1 VTALHRMLWRDL
13 ARIRGQAVAIGLLV
27 ACAAATFVASVTT
40 WRALERSQQ
49 SLYDVFL
56 FPHVFAEVRRAPE
69 GLARSAAA
77 LPGVADVETRVLSE
91 AVVEVPGLAE
101 PASAML
107 RSLPPG
113 GEPRLDRLHVRE
125 GRLPDPG
132 ESSAVLVSEGF
143 ARANRL
149 GPGDR
154 VSAVVN
160 GRWKSLR
167 VVGIGGSPEHLF
179 AVRPGTLLNDDR
191 HYGVIWMSRDELA
204 AALDLTGAFNS
215 IALRLA
221 PGAKEAPAIEGLD
234 RLLAP
239 YGNRGAY
246 GRDRQISNR
255 LVTDEIGQMR
265 ALASTVPV
273 VMLGVASFLLAIVLS
288 RLVATQRM
296 QIGTLKALGY
306 GNGRVGV
313 HYLAFASLLVA
324 GGVVAGVAGGYGLGR
339 WLSGVYA
346 RYYRFPA
353 ILYEAEPGVGILA
366 AAIALA
372 VALAAASGAVRRA
385 VRLAP
390 AEAMRPGAPPTFRPS
405 PLERLGLGRV
415 LTARGRMVL
424 RDLGRR
430 PVRTALSALGIAAA
444 VACTMVAAFTRD
456 ASWML
461 VEHEFS
467 RVAREDVAV
476 YFTEALSEGALRELR
491 ALPGVVRGE
500 GFRSVPAA
508 LRSGPRS
515 HRTAVLGLEPGAS
528 LHRVYGLTAGAVEV
542 PPAGLVLSRRLAGRL
557 GVRVGDPVRV
567 EVQEGR
573 RPVADVRVAR
583 LVDDIVGVQAVMERS
598 ALDRI
603 AGEGA
608 RFSGAFLQ
616 TDAAASGALNDRL
629 RRLPKVAGIVLT
641 GATRA
646 AVVKMLDDSLVW
658 FTNLLTGFS
667 VLIAIGVVYNGA
679 RLALGERERELA
691 TLRVVGFT
699 RQEVWRITASEL
711 GVQVLAG
718 IPLGWLA
725 GWGFVEL
732 TAWATESELMRL
744 PPLVT
749 PANCAVAAGVVAA
762 SAALVALR
770 TRRWLGRLDL
780 VSVLKAK
787 E

>member
-1 VTALHRMLWRDL
+1 M
-13 ARIRGQAVAIGLLV
+13 
-27 ACAAATFVASVTT
+27 ACSAATFVASVTT
-40 WRALERSQQ
+40 WRALERSQE

-77 LPGVADVETRVLSE
+77 LPGVAEVETRVLSE
-91 AVVEVPGLAE
+91 AVVDVPGLGE

-125 GRLPDPG
+125 GRLPAPG

-154 VSAVVN
+154 ISAVVN

-191 HYGVIWMSRDELA
+191 HYGVIWMARDELA

-221 PGAKEAPAIEGLD
+221 PGAREAPAIEGLD

-306 GNGRVGV
+306 GNARVGV
-313 HYLAFASLLVA
+313 HYLAFAALLVA

-366 AAIALA
+366 AALALA

-415 LTARGRMVL
+415 LSARGRMVL

-430 PVRTALSALGIAAA
+430 PVRTALSAPGIARGGGLHDGGGLHPRRLLDARGARVRPGRAGGRRRPLHRGPPGGRAA
-444 VACTMVAAFTRD
+444 
-456 ASWML
+456 
-461 VEHEFS
+461 
-467 RVAREDVAV
+467 RVARAARGGPGRGIPQRSGRAPVRPSQPPDRAARPRPRRQSSSDSRPERRGRG
-476 YFTEALSEGALRELR
+476 GAAGR
-491 ALPGVVRGE
+491 ARPQPPSG
-500 GFRSVPAA
+500 RSTGRAGR
-508 LRSGPRS
+508 RSGP
-515 HRTAVLGLEPGAS
+515 GGGA
-528 LHRVYGLTAGAVEV
+528 GGKA
-542 PPAGLVLSRRLAGRL
+542 P
-557 GVRVGDPVRV
+557 
-567 EVQEGR
+567 GR
-573 RPVADVRVAR
+573 RRPGGSPRRRHRRRAGGDGAIRP
-583 LVDDIVGVQAVMERS
+583 GP
-598 ALDRI
+598 DRR
-603 AGEGA
+603 G
-608 RFSGAFLQ
+608 
-616 TDAAASGALNDRL
+616 
-629 RRLPKVAGIVLT
+629 
-641 GATRA
+641 RA
-646 AVVKMLDDSLVW
+646 A
-658 FTNLLTGFS
+658 
-667 VLIAIGVVYNGA
+667 
-679 RLALGERERELA
+679 
-691 TLRVVGFT
+691 
-699 RQEVWRITASEL
+699 
-711 GVQVLAG
+711 
-718 IPLGWLA
+718 P
-725 GWGFVEL
+725 
-732 TAWATESELMRL
+732 
-744 PPLVT
+744 
-749 PANCAVAAGVVAA
+749 
-762 SAALVALR
+762 
-770 TRRWLGRLDL
+770 LGRLSADRRGGHRRPERPAAPAAQGGGDRAHRGDPGGGGARCWTTAW
-780 VSVLKAK
+780 SGSRTSSPSSRC
-787 E
+787 